1 MKKKEDGIEKEVDA
15 LGRVVLP
22 KNFRTR
28 LGIDTNTKVIIS
40 IDGESLNIKPTQ
52 SVCAICKKNTEI
64 IPELKICTACLE
76 AVKKYEEKK

>member
-1 MKKKEDGIEKEVDA
+1 MKNKEHGIEKEFDA

-40 IDGESLNIKPTQ
+40 IDGESLSIKPSQ
-52 SVCAICKKNTEI
+52 SLCAICKKHTEI
-64 IPELKICTACLE
+64 IPALKICTACL
-76 AVKKYEEKK
+76 

>member
-1 MKKKEDGIEKEVDA
+1 MKKKDHGIEKEVDA

-40 IDGESLNIKPTQ
+40 IDGEGLNIKPTQ
-52 SVCAICKKNTEI
+52 STCAICKKHTEI
-64 IPELKICTACLE
+64 IAELKICTDCFE
-76 AVKKYEEKK
+76 NIKKYEEKK